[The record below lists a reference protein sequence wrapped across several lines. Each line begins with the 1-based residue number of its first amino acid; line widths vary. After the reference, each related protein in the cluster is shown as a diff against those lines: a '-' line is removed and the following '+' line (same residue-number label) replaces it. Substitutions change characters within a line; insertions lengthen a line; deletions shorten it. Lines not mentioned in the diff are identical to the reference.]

1 MSEKK
6 NKKLAKKY
14 GYDRHYYLEQLGW
27 DIRKCGTNFCDNED
41 KRYKKWMHERKKY
54 GFDSRETWHLDG
66 LFLQWLYEHLKMYKK
81 EASKIVDLS
90 YHKFDVNGKEYTQ
103 KECIDKMIKDLKYIL
118 THDDWDE
125 DVAKKMQKKI
135 NRVLDFW
142 KIVFSAMWW

>member
-27 DIRKCGTNFCDNED
+27 DIRKCGTNFCDNKD
-41 KRYKKWMHERKKY
+41 KRYKKWMRERKKY
-54 GFDSRETWHLDG
+54 GFDSRETWNLDG

-90 YHKFDVNGKEYTQ
+90 FHKFDVNGKEYTQ

-118 THDDWDE
+118 THDDLDE

-142 KIVFSAMWW
+142 KIVFYAMWW